1 MGISSRQ
8 DGHQEAQKSRT
19 KGYAP
24 IKSASLTSLLFMS
37 SRVKSGALLAGAG
50 APAVGVPAA
59 EGAGLSQ
66 PNARNNKGTKNTKKR
81 TRTKRPVRSTGR

>member
-8 DGHQEAQKSRT
+8 DGHQDAQKSRIN
-19 KGYAP
+19 GFVP

-66 PNARNNKGTKNTKKR
+66 PNARNNKGTKKISNKIGSNAR
-81 TRTKRPVRSTGR
+81 NI